1 MATLKRFPFAHAAC
15 GALLSAVLLAPA
27 LDGSMVQL
35 STSGNGQ
42 NQNPPAP
49 AQQPG
54 QTPAAA
60 PAAAPAPLFQGKTN
74 LKSSRQTKDSASAGF
89 NGIGPSGEIDKK
101 LLASS
106 ATSEDESKAYQ
117 LSNFSVSKEDLNTF
131 IAAGH
136 LSAAKK

>member
-1 MATLKRFPFAHAAC
+1 MATLKRFPFARTA
-15 GALLSAVLLAPA
+15 GEALLSAALLTTG
-27 LDGSMVQL
+27 LNGSIVQQ
-35 STSGNGQ
+35 STSGNNQ

-49 AQQPG
+49 APQPG

-60 PAAAPAPLFQGKTN
+60 PPAAPAPLFQGKTN
-74 LKSSRQTKDSASAGF
+74 LKSSRQTKDTASAGF

-101 LLASS
+101 LLASN
-106 ATSEDESKAYQ
+106 ATAEDDSKAYQ

-131 IAAGH
+131 ITAGH